1 MAGPPT
7 HTTLMVNGNGPPDL
21 PPRVD
26 RNTKPLHGTRANGQ
40 RSATDRLFSPNGM
53 EDIPNYINATPHH
66 QRTHTSTSKQV
77 NAPINDQI
85 MVLLYIVILRLSFSC
100 TKCIIIVM
108 TVCRRMIVMVHV

>member
-26 RNTKPLHGTRANGQ
+26 RNTKPMHGNRANGQ

-53 EDIPNYINATPHH
+53 EEIPNYINATPHH

-77 NAPINDQI
+77 CYNK
-85 MVLLYIVILRLSFSC
+85 ILDICL
-100 TKCIIIVM
+100 I
-108 TVCRRMIVMVHV
+108 

>member
-26 RNTKPLHGTRANGQ
+26 RNTKPLHGNRANGQ

-66 QRTHTSTSKQV
+66 QRTHTSSSKQV
-77 NAPINDQI
+77 CHNIINI
-85 MVLLYIVILRLSFSC
+85 SIGGLVENNFIFIFS
-100 TKCIIIVM
+100 V
-108 TVCRRMIVMVHV
+108 V